1 MKKIL
6 IMNVTKF
13 FLYARKV
20 LLITC
25 KKHRVS
31 MKLFLL
37 MVLFLNIAF
46 VNVYAIEIPS
56 ISAESY
62 IVIDAHSGRIIAS
75 KNADKQKYMAS
86 TTKIMTAIVAIENC
100 NNLERIV
107 TIPKECTNIE
117 GSSIYLVPNQKA
129 KMIDLLYGVMLRSGN
144 DASLAVAY
152 FAGNKNIPKFIEDMN
167 NKAKEVGA
175 YNTNFVNPHGLHNS
189 EHYTTAYDLALI
201 TKYALENEQFK
212 EIASAKKY
220 YNSDNNFYFINKN
233 KVVYQYKYGTGVKI
247 GYTKTAGRCLV
258 ASAKKDDMEIIVVVL
273 NDGNWFNDSYKMFD
287 FAFANYKNYNIIE
300 ENQLILTDEKNN
312 PVFAES
318 GFNYILTEEEK
329 NNIKIETVRSSEHI
343 TSDTNNKV
351 YGFYK
356 ISLNNEVIYS
366 GKLVYK

>member
-6 IMNVTKF
+6 KKNVTKF
-13 FLYARKV
+13 
-20 LLITC
+20 I
-25 KKHRVS
+25 
-31 MKLFLL
+31 LL
-37 MVLFLNIAF
+37 MVLFLNITF
-46 VNVYAIEIPS
+46 SNIYAVEIPS
-56 ISAESY
+56 LSAESY
-62 IVIDAHSGRIIAS
+62 IVIDSNSGRIIAS
-75 KNADKQKYMAS
+75 KNADKKKYMAS
-86 TTKIMTAIVAIENC
+86 TTKIMTTIVAIENF
-100 NNLERIV
+100 NVLDKMV

-129 KMIDLLYGVMLRSGN
+129 KLIDLLYGVMLRSGN
-144 DASLAVAY
+144 DAALAVAY
-152 FAGNKNIPKFIEDMN
+152 FAGNKDVSNFIEDMN
-167 NKAKEVGA
+167 DKAKDIGA
-175 YNTNFVNPHGLHNS
+175 YNTNFVNPHGLHNND
-189 EHYTTAYDLALI
+189 HYTTAYDLALI
-201 TKYALENEQFK
+201 TKYALANEQFK

-300 ENQLILTDEKNN
+300 ENQLMLTDEQKN

-329 NNIKIETVRSSEHI
+329 SNIKIETVKTSEHI
-343 TSDTNNKV
+343 TNDNNNKV

-356 ISLNNEVIYS
+356 ISLNNDVIYS
-366 GKLVYK
+366 GKLIYK

>member
-1 MKKIL
+1 MKKALKKMTTKIFVIL
-6 IMNVTKF
+6 
-13 FLYARKV
+13 V
-20 LLITC
+20 LLFSFVFSTIY
-25 KKHRVS
+25 
-31 MKLFLL
+31 
-37 MVLFLNIAF
+37 AF
-46 VNVYAIEIPS
+46 DVPNLQ
-56 ISAESY
+56 AESY

-86 TTKIMTAIVAIENC
+86 TTKIMTAIVAIENF
-100 NNLERIV
+100 NNLDKVV

-144 DASLAVAY
+144 DAALAVAY
-152 FAGNKNIPKFIEDMN
+152 FAGNKDISNFIEDMN
-167 NKAKEVGA
+167 SKAKEIGA
-175 YNTNFVNPHGLHNS
+175 YKTNFVNPHGLHNS
-189 EHYTTAYDLALI
+189 DHYTTAYDLALI
-201 TKYALENEQFK
+201 TKYALENDKFK
-212 EIASAKKY
+212 EIAGAKKY

-318 GFNYILTEEEK
+318 GFSYILTDEEK
-329 NNIKIETVRSSEHI
+329 SNIKIETVKSLEHI
-343 TSDTNNKV
+343 TSDSNNKV

-356 ISLNNEVIYS
+356 ISLNNQVIYS
-366 GKLVYK
+366 GKLIYK

>member
-1 MKKIL
+1 MKKALKKMTTKIFVIL
-6 IMNVTKF
+6 
-13 FLYARKV
+13 V
-20 LLITC
+20 LLF
-25 KKHRVS
+25 S
-31 MKLFLL
+31 
-37 MVLFLNIAF
+37 F
-46 VNVYAIEIPS
+46 VFNTIYAIDAPNLQ
-56 ISAESY
+56 AESY

-86 TTKIMTAIVAIENC
+86 TTKIMTTIVAIENY
-100 NNLERIV
+100 NNLEKVV

-144 DASLAVAY
+144 DAALAVAY
-152 FAGNKNIPKFIEDMN
+152 FAGNKNISNFIEDMN
-167 NKAKEVGA
+167 NKAKEIGA
-175 YNTNFVNPHGLHNS
+175 YKTNFINPHGLHNS
-189 EHYTTAYDLALI
+189 NHFTTAYDLALI
-201 TKYALENEQFK
+201 TKYALENDKFK
-212 EIASAKKY
+212 EIAGAKKY

-300 ENQLILTDEKNN
+300 KDQLILTDENNN

-318 GFNYILTEEEK
+318 GFSYILTDEEK
-329 NNIKIETVRSSEHI
+329 NNIKIETVKSLEHI

-356 ISLNNEVIYS
+356 ISLNNQVIYN
-366 GKLVYK
+366 GKLIYK